1 MGQRG
6 TVLVAPGVEEV
17 ANKIVDSA
25 TVVGLVASGTI
36 LSSSSIPVKSL
47 RNSSEVIIFPTVL
60 LRIVLSR
67 SKLYCQGILCSQA
80 CHKRCAYSFDG
91 LLSSLS

>member
-6 TVLVAPGVEEV
+6 TVLVAPGVEVV

-47 RNSSEVIIFPTVL
+47 RNSSKVIICPTVL
-60 LRIVLSR
+60 TP
-67 SKLYCQGILCSQA
+67 CC
-80 CHKRCAYSFDG
+80 
-91 LLSSLS
+91 